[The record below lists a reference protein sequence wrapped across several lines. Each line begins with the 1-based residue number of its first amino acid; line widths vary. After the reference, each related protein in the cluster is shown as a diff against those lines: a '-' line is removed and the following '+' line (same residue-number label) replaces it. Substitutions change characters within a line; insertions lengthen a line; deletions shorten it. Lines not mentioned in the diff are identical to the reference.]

1 MHRAEDR
8 RIAAR
13 FMAWRHGLD
22 VCREARDGDG
32 RGYPDARAGFTLI
45 EVLAALVI
53 TTAFVAVVLP
63 YAGRLATHWWVGET
77 TVEAA
82 DGWMQG
88 IARMSDDLAEAV
100 PLEVGQ
106 GDPKTLAFRGGAD
119 AIRFVRPALGQ
130 NEGGRDLDVVS
141 YTIRST
147 AAGQALVR
155 QSRRFDSA
163 TFDADP
169 AGSATVAL
177 IEGPF
182 RFRLVTLDRDGTRR
196 RGWDAPDRMPTA
208 VELSV
213 VATGRQPVPAGP
225 ILMPVVARQPAVA
238 AKPRGAT
245 Q

>member
-1 MHRAEDR
+1 VRRAEDPGGVLF
-8 RIAAR
+8 APL
-13 FMAWRHGLD
+13 RHGL
-22 VCREARDGDG
+22 VACRERRSDACRSG
-32 RGYPDARAGFTLI
+32 PDPRAGFTLI

-82 DGWMQG
+82 DGWMQA

-106 GDPKTLAFRGGAD
+106 GEPRMLAFRGGAD
-119 AIRFVRPALGQ
+119 VIRFVRPALGG
-130 NEGGRDLDVVS
+130 NGGRDLEVVS
-141 YTIRST
+141 YAVRST

-155 QSRRFDSA
+155 QSRRLDA
-163 TFDADP
+163 GGFDADP

-213 VATGRQPVPAGP
+213 AATGRQPVPAAP
-225 ILMPVVARQPAVA
+225 ISMPVVARQPAVVA
-238 AKPRGAT
+238 RPKGAT
-245 Q
+245 P

>member
-1 MHRAEDR
+1 VLFAPL
-8 RIAAR
+8 
-13 FMAWRHGLD
+13 RHGL
-22 VCREARDGDG
+22 VACRERRSDACRSG
-32 RGYPDARAGFTLI
+32 PDPRAGFTLI

-82 DGWMQG
+82 DGWMQA

-106 GDPKTLAFRGGAD
+106 GEPRMLAFRGGAD
-119 AIRFVRPALGQ
+119 VIRFVRPALGG
-130 NEGGRDLDVVS
+130 NGGRDLEVVS
-141 YTIRST
+141 YAVRST

-155 QSRRFDSA
+155 QSRRLDA
-163 TFDADP
+163 GGFDADP

-213 VATGRQPVPAGP
+213 AATGRQPVPAAP
-225 ILMPVVARQPAVA
+225 ISMPVVARQPAVVA
-238 AKPRGAT
+238 RPKGAT
-245 Q
+245 P

>member
-1 MHRAEDR
+1 MRRAE
-8 RIAAR
+8 APGAVL
-13 FMAWRHGLD
+13 FAPLRHGL
-22 VCREARDGDG
+22 VACRERRSDACRSG
-32 RGYPDARAGFTLI
+32 PDPRAGFTLI

-82 DGWMQG
+82 DGWMQA

-106 GDPKTLAFRGGAD
+106 GEPRMLAFRGGAD
-119 AIRFVRPALGQ
+119 VIRFVRPALGG
-130 NEGGRDLDVVS
+130 NGSRDLEVVS
-141 YTIRST
+141 YAVRST

-155 QSRRFDSA
+155 QSRRLDA
-163 TFDADP
+163 GGFDADP

-213 VATGRQPVPAGP
+213 AATGRQPVPAAP
-225 ILMPVVARQPAVA
+225 ISMPVVARQPAVVA
-238 AKPRGAT
+238 RPKGAT
-245 Q
+245 P

>member
-1 MHRAEDR
+1 MRRAEDPGGVLF
-8 RIAAR
+8 APL
-13 FMAWRHGLD
+13 RHGL
-22 VCREARDGDG
+22 VACRERRSDACRSG
-32 RGYPDARAGFTLI
+32 PDPRAGFTLI

-82 DGWMQG
+82 DGWMQA

-106 GDPKTLAFRGGAD
+106 GEPRMLAFRGGAD
-119 AIRFVRPALGQ
+119 VIRFVRPALGG
-130 NEGGRDLDVVS
+130 NGGRDLEVVS
-141 YTIRST
+141 YAVRST

-155 QSRRFDSA
+155 QSRRLDA
-163 TFDADP
+163 GGFDADP

-213 VATGRQPVPAGP
+213 AATGRQPVPAAP
-225 ILMPVVARQPAVA
+225 ISMPVVARQPAVVA
-238 AKPRGAT
+238 RPKGAT
-245 Q
+245 P

>member
-8 RIAAR
+8 RSAAR
-13 FMAWRHGLD
+13 FTARCRGLD
-22 VCREARDGDG
+22 ACHEARDGDG
-32 RGYPDARAGFTLI
+32 GGYPDARAGFTLI

-106 GDPKTLAFRGGAD
+106 VGPRTLAFHGGAD
-119 AIRFVRPALGQ
+119 TIRFVRPALGQ
-130 NEGGRDLDVVS
+130 SGRSLDLDVVS
-141 YTIRST
+141 YAIRST

-155 QSRRFDSA
+155 QSRRLDAAAFD
-163 TFDADP
+163 TDP
-169 AGSATVAL
+169 AGSATVTL

-196 RGWDAPDRMPTA
+196 RGWDVPDRMPTA
-208 VELSV
+208 VELSA
-213 VATGRQPVPAGP
+213 VATGRQPVPAAP

-245 Q
+245 P

>member
-1 MHRAEDR
+1 MRRAEDPGGVLF
-8 RIAAR
+8 APL
-13 FMAWRHGLD
+13 RHGL
-22 VCREARDGDG
+22 VACRERRSDACRSG
-32 RGYPDARAGFTLI
+32 PDPRAGFTLI

-82 DGWMQG
+82 DGWMQA

-106 GDPKTLAFRGGAD
+106 GEPRMLAFRGGAD
-119 AIRFVRPALGQ
+119 VIRFVRPALGGS
-130 NEGGRDLDVVS
+130 GGRDLEVVS
-141 YTIRST
+141 YAVRST

-155 QSRRFDSA
+155 QSRRLDA
-163 TFDADP
+163 GGFDADP
-169 AGSATVAL
+169 AGSAIVAL

-213 VATGRQPVPAGP
+213 AATGRQPVPAAP
-225 ILMPVVARQPAVA
+225 ISMPVVARQPAVVA
-238 AKPRGAT
+238 RPKGAT
-245 Q
+245 P

>member
-1 MHRAEDR
+1 MLFAPL
-8 RIAAR
+8 
-13 FMAWRHGLD
+13 RHGL
-22 VCREARDGDG
+22 VACRERRSDACRSG
-32 RGYPDARAGFTLI
+32 PDPRAGFTLI

-82 DGWMQG
+82 DGWMQA

-106 GDPKTLAFRGGAD
+106 GEPRMLAFRGGAD
-119 AIRFVRPALGQ
+119 VIRFVRPALGG
-130 NEGGRDLDVVS
+130 NGGRDLEVVS
-141 YTIRST
+141 YAVRST

-155 QSRRFDSA
+155 QSRRLDA
-163 TFDADP
+163 GGFDADP

-213 VATGRQPVPAGP
+213 AATGRQPVPAAP
-225 ILMPVVARQPAVA
+225 ISMPVVARQPAVVA
-238 AKPRGAT
+238 RPKGAT
-245 Q
+245 P

>member
-1 MHRAEDR
+1 MRRAEASA
-8 RIAAR
+8 IATRLAPL
-13 FMAWRHGLD
+13 RHGLVARREGRSD
-22 VCREARDGDG
+22 ACRGC
-32 RGYPDARAGFTLI
+32 PDPRAGFTLI

-82 DGWMQG
+82 DGWMQA

-106 GDPKTLAFRGGAD
+106 GDSRVLAFRGGAD
-119 AIRFVRPALGQ
+119 VIRFVRPALGGSG
-130 NEGGRDLDVVS
+130 GGRDLEVVS
-141 YTIRST
+141 YAIRST
-147 AAGQALVR
+147 ADGQALVR
-155 QSRRFDSA
+155 QSRRIGSGA
-163 TFDADP
+163 FDADP

-182 RFRLVTLDRDGTRR
+182 RFRLVTVDRDGTRR

-213 VATGRQPVPAGP
+213 AATGRQPVPAAP
-225 ILMPVVARQPAVA
+225 ISMPVVARQPAVVA
-238 AKPRGAT
+238 RPKGAT
-245 Q
+245 P

>member
-1 MHRAEDR
+1 MLFAPL
-8 RIAAR
+8 
-13 FMAWRHGLD
+13 RHGL
-22 VCREARDGDG
+22 VACRERRSDACRSG
-32 RGYPDARAGFTLI
+32 PDPRAGFTLI

-82 DGWMQG
+82 DGWMQA
-88 IARMSDDLAEAV
+88 IARMSDDFAEAV

-106 GDPKTLAFRGGAD
+106 GEPRMLAFRGGAD
-119 AIRFVRPALGQ
+119 VIRFVRPALGGS
-130 NEGGRDLDVVS
+130 GGRDLEVVS
-141 YTIRST
+141 YAVQST

-155 QSRRFDSA
+155 QSRRLDPGG
-163 TFDADP
+163 FDADP
-169 AGSATVAL
+169 AGSATVTL

-213 VATGRQPVPAGP
+213 AATGRQPVPAAP
-225 ILMPVVARQPAVA
+225 ISMPVVARQPAVVA
-238 AKPRGAT
+238 RPKGAT
-245 Q
+245 P